1 MSNISEAEDPRTP
14 MGGSQVHRKQLFSWG
29 GDVNGKGALRIGLFA
44 LAEDWLADCSQLKP
58 GELVY
63 TDFISEARRIS
74 AELKADGAEFI
85 IAVTHCREA
94 NDLRLTKEVKDI
106 DLLLGNFTILAE
118 KFLSILFLFQEDT
131 TTTISST
138 SLSE

>member
-1 MSNISEAEDPRTP
+1 M
-14 MGGSQVHRKQLFSWG
+14 
-29 GDVNGKGALRIGLFA
+29 NGKGALRIGLFA

-63 TDFISEARRIS
+63 TDFIAEARRIS
-74 AELKADGAEFI
+74 AELKTDGAEFI

-118 KFLSILFLFQEDT
+118 TFSSILTLF
-131 TTTISST
+131 
-138 SLSE
+138 